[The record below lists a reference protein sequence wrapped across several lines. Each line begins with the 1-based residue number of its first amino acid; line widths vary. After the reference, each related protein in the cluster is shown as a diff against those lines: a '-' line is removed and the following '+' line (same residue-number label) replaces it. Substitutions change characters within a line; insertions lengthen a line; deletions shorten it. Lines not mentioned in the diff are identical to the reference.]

1 MRSTVCLSA
10 LAGLLQLAACSRSS
24 GTPAQESPP
33 PAPPPPA
40 APEVNAARLTAAD
53 SDQNNWLTHG
63 RTYDEQRFS
72 PLSQIRRAT

>member
-1 MRSTVCLSA
+1 MRSTVCLFA
-10 LAGLLQLAACSRSS
+10 LAGLLQFAACSRSS
-24 GTPAQESPP
+24 GTPTQESP

-53 SDQNNWLTHG
+53 GDRDNWLTHG